1 MKLRKYEN
9 QLRNLCLHFARQ
21 DGQDGKKWKENY
33 VTKVTKI
40 PKTKTRKYGMNE
52 KQNKIKNQSCI
63 STEKSIKSLKKTKTA
78 KANLFFFSKNHHM
91 NMIKMT
97 GLKICNT
104 TRRESKREKM
114 WPLPIENSLLHNTT
128 YHQIHKTQ
136 GAIFLFFKNENVIF
150 SLNLFFND
158 VE

>member
-1 MKLRKYEN
+1 
-9 QLRNLCLHFARQ
+9 
-21 DGQDGKKWKENY
+21 
-33 VTKVTKI
+33 VTKI
-40 PKTKTRKYGMNE
+40 PKTKRQKCGMNE

-104 TRRESKREKM
+104 TRRESKREK
-114 WPLPIENSLLHNTT
+114 
-128 YHQIHKTQ
+128 
-136 GAIFLFFKNENVIF
+136 NVASPNRKFI
-150 SLNLFFND
+150 
-158 VE
+158 VT